1 VKTVA
6 AAIAI
11 SSILA
16 SIFRLPGSTSTA
28 QDFDLSRCH
37 PKCGKLITSDD
48 GAKPMKAQVFR
59 GVNQLCYEDVPRP
72 EIAADEVLVQVNV
85 VGLCQSDIK
94 KIKYP
99 LLDPPRIFGHE
110 TAGTIAQIGAQ
121 VTDWQVGQR
130 VVVMHHI
137 PCMNCAHCENS
148 NFSMCATYKNITT
161 TAGFTPSGGG
171 FADFVKVPGHIVQSG
186 GLIPIPDDVTFEQ
199 ASFVEPTNCCLKAVK
214 KAQIREGQTVLVTG
228 AGPIGLMLMMLVK
241 HFGARAIATDLL
253 PSRIEKA
260 LAVGADAAFD
270 ARDAELPGKIQS
282 LTNGLGVDV
291 TLLAVP
297 SDKAFFQALDCTR
310 KGGKILFFAEFPDE
324 VEIPLNPNVL
334 YRKEIDLMGS
344 YSSAFPLQ
352 ELSADLVF
360 NKKIDVDALISD
372 KYPLSELANAVDRA
386 VQPTAETY
394 KILLY
399 PESVVN

>member
-1 VKTVA
+1 
-6 AAIAI
+6 
-11 SSILA
+11 
-16 SIFRLPGSTSTA
+16 
-28 QDFDLSRCH
+28 
-37 PKCGKLITSDD
+37 
-48 GAKPMKAQVFR
+48 MKAQVFR
-59 GVNQLCYEDVPRP
+59 GVDQLSYEEVSKP

-110 TAGTIAQIGAQ
+110 TAGTIAEMGPDVTGWTIG
-121 VTDWQVGQR
+121 DR

-137 PCMNCAHCENS
+137 PCMKCAHCDNG
-148 NFSMCATYKNITT
+148 NFSMCETYKNITT

-171 FADFVKVPGHIVQSG
+171 FAEFVRVPGHIVREG
-186 GLIPIPDDVTFEQ
+186 GLIPIPADVTFEQ

-214 KAQIREGQTVLVTG
+214 KAQIRAGQTVLITG
-228 AGPIGLMLMMLVK
+228 AGPIGLMFIMLVK
-241 HFGARAIATDLL
+241 HFGARAISTDLL

-260 LAVGADAAFD
+260 LSVGADAAFD
-270 ARDAELPGKIQS
+270 ARDPAIAQKIQAM
-282 LTNGLGVDV
+282 TDGLGVDV
-291 TLLAVP
+291 SLLAVP

-352 ELSADLVF
+352 NLSAELVF
-360 NKKIDVDALISD
+360 EKKIDVDALISD
-372 KYPLSELANAVDRA
+372 RYPLSELSKAVAQA

-399 PESVVN
+399 P

>member
-1 VKTVA
+1 
-6 AAIAI
+6 
-11 SSILA
+11 
-16 SIFRLPGSTSTA
+16 
-28 QDFDLSRCH
+28 
-37 PKCGKLITSDD
+37 
-48 GAKPMKAQVFR
+48 MKAQVFR
-59 GVNQLCYEDVPRP
+59 GVDQLSYEEVPQP
-72 EIAADEVLVQVNV
+72 TIAADEVLVRVNV

-110 TAGTIAQIGAQ
+110 TAGTIAEMGAAVQGWAIG
-121 VTDWQVGQR
+121 DR

-137 PCMNCAHCENS
+137 PCMQCAHCDNG
-148 NFSMCATYKNITT
+148 NFSMCDTYKNITT

-171 FADFVKVPGHIVQSG
+171 FAEYVKVPGHIVREG
-186 GLIPIPDDVTFEQ
+186 GLIRIPADITFEQ

-214 KAQIREGQTVLVTG
+214 KAQIRAGQTVLITG
-228 AGPIGLMLMMLVK
+228 AGPIGLMFIMLVK
-241 HFGARAIATDLL
+241 HFGARAIVTDLL

-270 ARDAELPGKIQS
+270 ARDPALAQQVAD
-282 LTNGLGVDV
+282 LTQGLGVDV
-291 TLLAVP
+291 SLLAVP

-324 VEIPLNPNVL
+324 VAIPLNPNVL

-352 ELSADLVF
+352 DLSAELVF
-360 NKKIDVDALISD
+360 GKKIDVDALISD
-372 KYPLSELANAVDRA
+372 KLPLSELAAAVAQA
-386 VQPTAETY
+386 VKPTPETY

-399 PESVVN
+399 P

>member
-1 VKTVA
+1 
-6 AAIAI
+6 
-11 SSILA
+11 
-16 SIFRLPGSTSTA
+16 
-28 QDFDLSRCH
+28 
-37 PKCGKLITSDD
+37 
-48 GAKPMKAQVFR
+48 MKAQVLR
-59 GVNQLCYEDVPRP
+59 GVNQLNYEEVPIP
-72 EIAADEVLVQVNV
+72 EIDSDEILVQVNV

-99 LLDPPRIFGHE
+99 LLEPPRIFGHE
-110 TAGTIAQIGAQ
+110 TAGTIARIGAGVQ
-121 VTDWQVGQR
+121 DWQVGQR

-137 PCMNCAHCENS
+137 PCMQCAHCENGS
-148 NFSMCATYKNITT
+148 FSMCETYKNITT

-171 FADFVKVPGHIVQSG
+171 FADFVKVPGHIVRNG

-214 KAQIREGQTVLVTG
+214 KAQIRSGQTVLITG
-228 AGPIGLMLMMLVK
+228 AGPIGLMFIMLVK
-241 HFGARAIATDLL
+241 HFGGRAIATDLL

-260 LAVGADAAFD
+260 IAVGADAAFD
-270 ARDAELPGKIQS
+270 ARDPELAEKVQ
-282 LTNGLGVDV
+282 TMTDNLGVDV
-291 TLLAVP
+291 ALIAVP
-297 SDKAFFQALDCTR
+297 SDRAFFQALDCTR

-372 KYPLSELANAVDRA
+372 RYPLSELSRA
-386 VQPTAETY
+386 VEQAVKPTADTY

-399 PESVVN
+399 P